1 MRKESECEFCEL
13 CREFY
18 EGKKKE
24 CKGPEHCKDYN
35 YFLAGKCAA
44 LEGRLKFGGCKD
56 AAPFPSM
63 VVIFGK
69 EKEHEETEHAG
80 SRGTG
85 KEEA

>member
-1 MRKESECEFCEL
+1 MNIADWIILFILLFADQAAAVVFVILTIMNIGGIQKMRKESECEFCEL

-44 LEGRLKFGGCKD
+44 LEGQW
-56 AAPFPSM
+56 
-63 VVIFGK
+63 
-69 EKEHEETEHAG
+69 
-80 SRGTG
+80 
-85 KEEA
+85 

>member
-1 MRKESECEFCEL
+1 MKKESECEFCEL

-44 LEGRLKFGGCKD
+44 LEGQWYLNVTVSYRFRYLG
-56 AAPFPSM
+56 
-63 VVIFGK
+63 V
-69 EKEHEETEHAG
+69 
-80 SRGTG
+80 
-85 KEEA
+85 

>member
-35 YFLAGKCAA
+35 AAGKHWRRM
-44 LEGRLKFGGCKD
+44 LFLKVWSAK
-56 AAPFPSM
+56 P
-63 VVIFGK
+63 K
-69 EKEHEETEHAG
+69 RT
-80 SRGTG
+80 
-85 KEEA
+85 

>member
-24 CKGPEHCKDYN
+24 CKGPEYCKDYN

-44 LEGRLKFGGCKD
+44 LEGRW
-56 AAPFPSM
+56 
-63 VVIFGK
+63 
-69 EKEHEETEHAG
+69 
-80 SRGTG
+80 
-85 KEEA
+85 

>member
-44 LEGRLKFGGCKD
+44 LEGQWYTFD
-56 AAPFPSM
+56 AKGNLIES
-63 VVIFGK
+63 K
-69 EKEHEETEHAG
+69 
-80 SRGTG
+80 
-85 KEEA
+85 

>member
-1 MRKESECEFCEL
+1 MRKESGCEFCEL

-44 LEGRLKFGGCKD
+44 LEGQW
-56 AAPFPSM
+56 
-63 VVIFGK
+63 
-69 EKEHEETEHAG
+69 
-80 SRGTG
+80 
-85 KEEA
+85 

>member
-18 EGKKKE
+18 EGKK

-44 LEGRLKFGGCKD
+44 LEGQW
-56 AAPFPSM
+56 
-63 VVIFGK
+63 
-69 EKEHEETEHAG
+69 
-80 SRGTG
+80 
-85 KEEA
+85 

>member
-35 YFLAGKCAA
+35 YFLAGKCAHWKA
-44 LEGRLKFGGCKD
+44 SGNNEGR
-56 AAPFPSM
+56 SN
-63 VVIFGK
+63 
-69 EKEHEETEHAG
+69 H
-80 SRGTG
+80 GTI
-85 KEEA
+85 KQSPIQ

>member
-1 MRKESECEFCEL
+1 MRKESECEFYEL

-44 LEGRLKFGGCKD
+44 LEGQW
-56 AAPFPSM
+56 
-63 VVIFGK
+63 
-69 EKEHEETEHAG
+69 
-80 SRGTG
+80 
-85 KEEA
+85 

>member
-1 MRKESECEFCEL
+1 MNVADWIILFILLFAAAAAAVVFVILTIMNIGGIQKMRKESECEFREL

-44 LEGRLKFGGCKD
+44 LEGQW
-56 AAPFPSM
+56 
-63 VVIFGK
+63 
-69 EKEHEETEHAG
+69 
-80 SRGTG
+80 
-85 KEEA
+85 

>member
-1 MRKESECEFCEL
+1 MKSLIGWAMLAGLLFTTAIAIIALVVLTIMNIADWLKMRKESECEFCEL

-44 LEGRLKFGGCKD
+44 LEGQW
-56 AAPFPSM
+56 
-63 VVIFGK
+63 
-69 EKEHEETEHAG
+69 
-80 SRGTG
+80 
-85 KEEA
+85 

>member
-1 MRKESECEFCEL
+1 MKSLIGWATLAGLLFTTATAIVTFVVLTIMNIAEWIKTRKKKESECEFCEL

-44 LEGRLKFGGCKD
+44 LEGQW
-56 AAPFPSM
+56 
-63 VVIFGK
+63 
-69 EKEHEETEHAG
+69 
-80 SRGTG
+80 
-85 KEEA
+85 